1 MSTPASPSPSAERA
15 PLAIERES
23 IPAIDRIEL
32 RVVSLPFV
40 KPFGT
45 STHVWNR
52 KEALLLKFEAD
63 GVIGWGECVA
73 DPDPFYSYETTSTA
87 RHIITDFLLP
97 LVEPGIPVGE
107 LMRRFRHVRGHG
119 MAKATVENALLDV
132 MARREGMGLHVL
144 LGGAR
149 KPIASGISIGIQ
161 ESVEALLAAVDE
173 AVAQHYHR
181 VKMKIMRGKDV
192 AWVAAVRERFA
203 DIALMVDANGDYCL
217 SDAAHLKALDAFGL
231 AMIEQPLSYS
241 DIYQHAELQKQ
252 IDTPICLDESIHDL
266 DDAWSAIELGC
277 RVINVKQGRVGGLL
291 ESVRIARMAL
301 DRGVDVWSGGMDE
314 TGIGRAANIHLQ
326 TVDGF
331 SLPGD
336 TSETR
341 RYFTEDI
348 VDPPVVLDGGGWVE
362 VPHGPGIGVRVV
374 PERLE
379 RATLRLER
387 LR

>member
-1 MSTPASPSPSAERA
+1 MTSSTCA
-15 PLAIERES
+15 PPETTPLPIEQEP
-23 IPAIDRIEL
+23 IPALDRIEL

-45 STHVWNR
+45 STHVWSC
-52 KEALLLKFEAD
+52 KEALLMRLEAD
-63 GVIGWGECVA
+63 GATGWGECVA

-97 LVEPGIPVGE
+97 LVEPGISVAE

-119 MAKATVENALLDV
+119 MAKATIENALLDL
-132 MARREGMGLHVL
+132 MGRRKGVGLHAL
-144 LGGAR
+144 LGGPR

-173 AVAQHYHR
+173 AVSQKYHR

-192 AWVAAVRERFA
+192 AWVAAVRERFP
-203 DIALMVDANGDYCL
+203 DIALMVDANGDYRL
-217 SDAAHLKALDAFGL
+217 SDAGHLKALDAFGL
-231 AMIEQPLSYS
+231 TMIEQPLSYS
-241 DIYQHAELQKQ
+241 DIYQHAVLQQ
-252 IDTPICLDESIHDL
+252 QLDTPICLDESIHDL

-291 ESVRIARMAL
+291 ESVRIARLARE
-301 DRGVDVWSGGMDE
+301 RGVDMWSGGMDE

-326 TVDGF
+326 TVEGF

-348 VDPPVVLDGGGWVE
+348 IDPPVVLDGEGWVA
-362 VPHGPGIGVRVV
+362 VPEGTGIGVRVV

-379 RATLRLER
+379 RATLRFDR